1 MPSALSGVLTGA
13 FHLLEQDDFP
23 LLSFKQAH
31 YSRDLLDAP
40 GPLDLTAT
48 AVKGSSAGTLPRSC
62 PDRLER
68 MEAVVWRGNPTMPH
82 EPYPGSMQSWI
93 SATQECFCRES
104 MVSRM
109 YSAPFSTWKR
119 DRTASGH
126 GQGLPP
132 VCCPPPGKAKP
143 RTRQD
148 SGWTRVHSP
157 LLHSALAEG

>member
-1 MPSALSGVLTGA
+1 MPSALSGVLRGA
-13 FHLLEQDDFP
+13 LHLLEQDDFP

-31 YSRDLLDAP
+31 YSRDLLDAL
-40 GPLDLTAT
+40 GSLDLMDT

-109 YSAPFSTWKR
+109 YSAPFSTWRR

-126 GQGLPP
+126 VQGPATRLLPP
-132 VCCPPPGKAKP
+132 HQAKQNPEPG
-143 RTRQD
+143 RT
-148 SGWTRVHSP
+148 
-157 LLHSALAEG
+157 LAGCAFTCHCYTVP

>member
-1 MPSALSGVLTGA
+1 
-13 FHLLEQDDFP
+13 
-23 LLSFKQAH
+23 
-31 YSRDLLDAP
+31 
-40 GPLDLTAT
+40 
-48 AVKGSSAGTLPRSC
+48 
-62 PDRLER
+62 
-68 MEAVVWRGNPTMPH
+68 MPH

-109 YSAPFSTWKR
+109 YSAPFSTWRR

-148 SGWTRVHSP
+148 SGWTPVHSP
-157 LLHSALAEG
+157 LLHRALAEG